1 MNETMVDNETLSHLR
16 PHGVIRI
23 NEVVFQ
29 VGDLY
34 VAEDVVTKKR
44 RLVENID
51 KVIGEG
57 RQVLKG

>member
-1 MNETMVDNETLSHLR
+1 MSETMVDNEMLLHLR
-16 PHGVIRI
+16 KHGLIRI

-34 VAEDVVTKKR
+34 VAEDVVTKQR
-44 RLVENID
+44 RIVVNID

-57 RQVLKG
+57 RQILKG

>member
-1 MNETMVDNETLSHLR
+1 MNETMVDNETLRHLR
-16 PHGVIRI
+16 THGVIRI

-51 KVIGEG
+51 KVIGES

>member
-1 MNETMVDNETLSHLR
+1 MIPQLCGLYSIIKSLCYY
-16 PHGVIRI
+16 I
-23 NEVVFQ
+23 Q

>member
-1 MNETMVDNETLSHLR
+1 MSETMIDNEMLCHLR
-16 PHGVIRI
+16 KQGVIRI

-34 VAEDVVTKKR
+34 VAEDVVTKQR
-44 RLVENID
+44 RLIENID

>member
-1 MNETMVDNETLSHLR
+1 MSETMVDNEMLLHLR
-16 PHGVIRI
+16 HTGLIHT

-34 VAEDVVTKKR
+34 VAEDVVTKQR
-44 RLVENID
+44 RIIENID

-57 RQVLKG
+57 RQILKG